1 MTGPRFLLAVALLIR
16 AGGLPAA
23 APDDRP
29 VPTDESMLS
38 IADVLA
44 LPAADLARGIRV
56 RVQGTVTLCDFGAVI
71 QDGRHALWV
80 VGIGMDRDE
89 AGRMLFAG
97 RDGARQPIGLGSRLE
112 VVGVVDRG
120 GFAPRLQADPVG
132 VTLIGTAS
140 LPEPVPFD
148 ADRVLRGEDNAVRV
162 EIGRD
167 EEVIAQ
173 GCEDAGE
180 EWRLMLDMVGQ
191 RLRLGINK
199 RLVPERPDHLVDAS
213 IRAVV
218 LPAAARNSR
227 GQFLLPQFIIAAAD
241 DIEIVKPA
249 PFSPFESPL
258 VPLDALGTYR
268 SSPPSRH
275 RIQTIGTITCIVP
288 GRAIYFQEGLTGVRV
303 AVTQTDG
310 LAIGDRVRVAGF
322 VDMDRR
328 IAGIVDGIVERTS
341 SGPPP
346 AAARVTPDEIRG
358 ILRTAAQRGEIARP
372 SNYSGVLVTFP
383 ATLVDRQ
390 RSGNDW
396 LFTLTAGST
405 TFTSRLARGMAGDP
419 AALTAFEPDTEFE
432 VTGVVELGMTS
443 LAELYESVANP
454 ETESLEVILRSDADL
469 RVVRRP
475 SWWTPRRLAIA
486 LGGLAAGLAAAVGW
500 VVLLRREVA
509 RQAEKLAAERQ
520 TRRDAAV
527 EYQATLRE
535 RSRLAANLH
544 DTVLQTVTGIGYQLN
559 VCSGALEQPQGK
571 VEEKLSVAEKMVG
584 HAVQQLRGT
593 VWALRT
599 AAPSNRPL
607 AEALADLAQ
616 QVGGGPETA
625 ITVRSHGAALPSV
638 ADFVAGNLL
647 LIAQEAMLNSL
658 RHGAAGSIDVDLAFI
673 PADGRVELTVRD
685 DGHGFAIG
693 SQPGPRQGHF
703 GLEGMRERAERLGG
717 TLTLESIPG
726 AGTTVRIVAPIAG
739 TRTTTSP
746 EAAM

>member
-29 VPTDESMLS
+29 VPMDESMLS

-80 VGIGMDRDE
+80 VGIGLDRDE
-89 AGRMLFAG
+89 AGRMLVAG

-120 GFAPRLQADPVG
+120 GFAPRLQADPAG

-148 ADRVLRGEDNAVRV
+148 ADRVLRGGDNAVRV

-275 RIQTIGTITCIVP
+275 RIQTIGTVTCIVP
-288 GRAIYFQEGLTGVRV
+288 GRAIYLQEGLTGVRV
-303 AVTQTDG
+303 AVMQTDG

-346 AAARVTPDEIRG
+346 AAARVAPDEIRT
-358 ILRTAAQRGEIARP
+358 ILRAASALGQISQP

-383 ATLVDRQ
+383 ATLVERQ
-390 RSGNDW
+390 RSGDDW

-405 TFTSRLARGMAGDP
+405 TFTSRLAKGMAGDP
-419 AALTAFEPDTEFE
+419 AVLTALEPDTEFE

-443 LAELYESVANP
+443 LAELYESVVNP
-454 ETESLEVILRSDADL
+454 ETESLEVILRSQDDL

-486 LGGLAAGLAAAVGW
+486 LGGLAFGLAAAVGW

-520 TRRDAAV
+520 TRREAAV

-559 VCSGALEQPQGK
+559 VCSGALAQPQGK

-607 AEALADLAQ
+607 PEALADLAQ
-616 QVGGGPETA
+616 QVGGGHETA
-625 ITVRSHGAALPSV
+625 ITVRSHGAALPAV

-647 LIAQEAMLNSL
+647 LIAQEAMLNAL
-658 RHGAAGSIDVDLAFI
+658 RHGAASRIDVDLAFM

-685 DGHGFAIG
+685 DGRGFTIG

-717 TLTLESIPG
+717 TLALESTPG
-726 AGTTVRIVAPIAG
+726 AGTSVRVVVPVAA
-739 TRTTTSP
+739 TRAAASPSATT
-746 EAAM
+746 